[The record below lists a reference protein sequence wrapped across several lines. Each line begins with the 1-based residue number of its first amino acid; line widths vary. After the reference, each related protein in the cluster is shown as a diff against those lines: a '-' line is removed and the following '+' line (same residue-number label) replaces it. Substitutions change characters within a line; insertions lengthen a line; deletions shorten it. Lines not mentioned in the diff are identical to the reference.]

1 MRENPVEIIST
12 WFEEVWNKG
21 RREAVEELL
30 APGAV
35 LHDGGAITQGTEG
48 FYAFFDRMH
57 AAFSDIHVTVRDG
70 FSNGNKGC
78 VRWTCRMTHTG
89 PGMGVPATGK
99 ILEVTGISIVRVAD
113 GKLIEGWQNWDM
125 LQLMDQIRG
134 LEAVRHTYI
143 ATA

>member
-1 MRENPVEIIST
+1 MAENPVGIMST

-30 APGAV
+30 ASDAV
-35 LHDGGAITQGTEG
+35 LHDGSVVTQGVKG
-48 FYAFFDRMH
+48 FYAFFDRMRS
-57 AAFSDIHVTVRDG
+57 AFPDIHITVRDG
-70 FSNGNKGC
+70 FSQGDKGC

-99 ILEVTGISIVRVAD
+99 TIEVTGITIVRAAN

-125 LQLMDQIRG
+125 LQLMDQIR
-134 LEAVRHTYI
+134 EMEPVRHTYI